1 MDVLDLPD
9 ELVQLKE
16 KNSVIILFV
25 FAEKWII
32 VNDIDKIS
40 IRTFWLSLFLRMFSL
55 SRFLDKFKYYR
66 EKDDP
71 PVQNMELL

>member
-55 SRFLDKFKYYR
+55 RFLDKFKYYR